1 MATVMS
7 HEFMHAL
14 GFNHEQQR
22 GDQAQ
27 NVHIHYGWFQIFFLE
42 KFPRM
47 NSHSV
52 SHT

>member
-1 MATVMS
+1 MIEFEMKHGMKTVIS

-27 NVHIHYGWFQIFFLE
+27 NVHIHYGWFQFFSWKNILG
-42 KFPRM
+42 
-47 NSHSV
+47 
-52 SHT
+52 